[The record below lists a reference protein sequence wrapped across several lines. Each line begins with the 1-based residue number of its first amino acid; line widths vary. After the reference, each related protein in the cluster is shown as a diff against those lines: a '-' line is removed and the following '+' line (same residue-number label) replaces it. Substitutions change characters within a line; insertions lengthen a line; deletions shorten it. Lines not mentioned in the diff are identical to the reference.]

1 MSLET
6 TQTPELHTPATPR
19 REEEREKDRRRLET
33 VRRPVLVVE
42 DDPTHREYLLSLLE
56 EWGYDPIP
64 VGSAEEAEYAVR
76 HKVIEAAVIDVFL
89 PGRSGAALMTRL
101 RSRFPQAVL
110 IGISALG
117 DAGTARRCKG
127 LGADMFLSK
136 PIAPETLAT
145 ALQTQHRA
153 WH

>member
-6 TQTPELHTPATPR
+6 ETQELHVVPEPKR
-19 REEEREKDRRRLET
+19 NEEREADRRRLET

-42 DDPTHREYLLSLLE
+42 DDPTHREYLLALLE
-56 EWGYDPIP
+56 EWGYAPIP

-76 HKVIEAAVIDVFL
+76 HKAIEAAVIDVFL

-101 RSRFPQAVL
+101 RSRFPEAVL

-127 LGADMFLSK
+127 LGADLFLSK
-136 PIAPETLAT
+136 PIAPETLAK
-145 ALQTQHRA
+145 ALQSPHRA